1 MRKEGMAVSGKEYKL
16 VVSGHMSSQDSSA
29 KAKARKKATE
39 KSNKPVIITPAKSEK
54 ELRNAKG
61 RPRTGEKL
69 RVAAYC
75 RVSTP
80 SENQVQSIE
89 NQKAHFD
96 DYVSKHEDW
105 ELVGIYADE
114 GISGTSR
121 KKRKSFNAMIDACHR
136 GEIDMIL
143 IKDVARYARNIVDSL
158 SVARELRSLNPPVG
172 IYFETLDLNTLRP
185 DYETLLSIMTTCTQ
199 LESTQKSESMKWSYR
214 HRFENGRFPCPTFY
228 LLGYDTDEDGRMI
241 INEEEAKTVRVIFF
255 AYCLGFS
262 VESIAESLT
271 KAHRR
276 TGWKGKDAEG
286 NIVYN
291 THWSKQAVIKILG
304 NERYCGD
311 VRGQKTYTEDA
322 LTHRKLRNHGEYPS
336 YFQEGHHEGIVT
348 HEVFETAQ
356 RILKSEPF
364 RCREK
369 MGSINLAV
377 VRKGLLKGFI
387 LLNTFAASSNYR
399 EYREL
404 CETVEWEEE
413 SIVSVEIQKI
423 AGFYSLRSEFGRR
436 KTPVQITLTGKRI
449 SPGSGLLRLM
459 DGVEYFELLLH
470 PAEHLLA
477 VRGASRENPNA
488 VRWAEWR
495 AGKFKR
501 MNISTG
507 SMSEAI
513 YDLMN
518 WERDW
523 KFTCEG
529 YHRSRGGD
537 TVILFDLADTIAYVP
552 VYSYDG
558 AAQRYRVTGW
568 NEPIFP
574 YHWKENIYGESFVE
588 RITKCRMHM
597 VDYFGIWDI
606 YAKAMPVKRKCR
618 RNPVTM
624 EEFKETLNALTP
636 QEEFERVEV

>member
-1 MRKEGMAVSGKEYKL
+1 MQKGEIPAVDKKYKL
-16 VVSGHMSSQDSSA
+16 VMSGHMASQDSPA

-39 KSNKPVIITPAKSEK
+39 QSNKPVIITPAKSEK

-114 GISGTSR
+114 GITGTSR
-121 KKRKSFNAMIDACHR
+121 KKRKSFNAMIEACHR

-214 HRFENGRFPCPTFY
+214 HRFENGRFPCPTYY
-228 LLGYDTDEDGRMI
+228 LLGYDSDEEGRMI
-241 INEEEAKTVRVIFF
+241 INDEEAKTVRVIFF

-291 THWSKQAVIKILG
+291 THWSRHAVIKILE

-311 VRGQKTYTEDA
+311 VRGQKTYTENA
-322 LTHRKLRNHGEYPS
+322 LTHRKLKNNGEYPS

-348 HEVFETAQ
+348 HEVFEMAQ

-364 RCREK
+364 RSREK
-369 MGSINLAV
+369 MESINLTV
-377 VRKGLLKGFI
+377 VKKGLLKGFI

-399 EYREL
+399 EYMEL
-404 CETVEWEEE
+404 CEAVDGKEENID
-413 SIVSVEIQKI
+413 SIEIPKI
-423 AGFYSLRSEFGRR
+423 AGFYSLRSEFSRQR
-436 KTPVQITLTGKRI
+436 SPVRITLTGKKI
-449 SPGSGLLRLM
+449 TPGRGLLQLM

-470 PAEHLLA
+470 PTEHLLA
-477 VRGASRENPNA
+477 VRKSDKENPNA
-488 VRWAEWR
+488 VRWARWR
-495 AGKFKR
+495 DGELKQINA
-501 MNISTG
+501 STG
-507 SMSEAI
+507 SMSETI
-513 YDLMN
+513 YDLMD

-523 KFTCEG
+523 KFSCEG
-529 YHRSRGGD
+529 YHRSRGRD
-537 TVILFDLADTIAYVP
+537 TVVLFDLTDTIAYVP
-552 VYSYDG
+552 IYSYSE
-558 AAQRYRVTGW
+558 AAQRYRISGW

-574 YHWKENIYGESFVE
+574 YHWKDSIYGENFID

-606 YAKAMPVKRKCR
+606 YAKALPVKRKS
-618 RNPVTM
+618 NPVSM
-624 EEFKETLNALTP
+624 AEYRETLNALTP
-636 QEEFERVEV
+636 QTEMEHLEV